1 VSTPAVAPD
10 SRPGSGSSRRIAR
23 NTFARASGEAVAKA
37 ASLVLYVTMARELG
51 SEGFGT
57 FMFALALTG
66 ALIIG
71 AGFGTDELTA
81 REVARDRSRASRYL
95 SNVTAIKALTSIVLL
110 GVAVALV
117 ALGDYSTESRLAVC
131 IVGVGVALEVMSRT
145 SYALFEAHERLGLV
159 SRSVII
165 QRVLTAIV
173 GIAVL
178 RAGGGVVAVSFVFAA
193 GALVGLVAAEV
204 SVRRLGVRRTT
215 PEPSSWPALVRAGLP
230 IGLAGLLFVL
240 LLRLDVTLLSFI
252 AGEAEVGFY
261 AAAYRLVE
269 GTQFIAW
276 AASAAML
283 PWLARAEGAGAW
295 FGLSRA
301 LELGLKVLAAL
312 LLPVTV
318 ACIVFAEQIVDLL
331 YGAGFRDSVAPLQL
345 LALTCTLYGVQAL
358 LSTAFIARDSPWA
371 FARLVGVAVVL
382 NVVANLLLIPP
393 YGAAGSAAAA
403 LASSLALTI
412 LGLALTRRR
421 VGRIRLPRAFGGP
434 LVAALVMA
442 AVGSAVPGPFVLR
455 AAAAFVAYVVV
466 LIGFERA
473 VFTDDTREIWKAIEL
488 RASPAPR

>member
-1 VSTPAVAPD
+1 MSTPD
-10 SRPGSGSSRRIAR
+10 SGASRRIAR

-95 SNVTAIKALTSIVLL
+95 SNVTAIKVLTSVVLL

-117 ALGDYSTESRLAVC
+117 LLGDYSTESRLAVC

-178 RAGGGVVAVSFVFAA
+178 RSGGGVVAVSFVFAA
-193 GALVGLVAAEV
+193 GALAGLVTAEV

-240 LLRLDVTLLSFI
+240 LLRLDVTLLSFL
-252 AGEAEVGFY
+252 AGEAEVGLY

-283 PWLARAEGAGAW
+283 PWLARAEGTDAW
-295 FGLSRA
+295 FGLSRGTRA
-301 LELGLKVLAAL
+301 R
-312 LLPVTV
+312 P
-318 ACIVFAEQIVDLL
+318 Q
-331 YGAGFRDSVAPLQL
+331 GAGR
-345 LALTCTLYGVQAL
+345 
-358 LSTAFIARDSPWA
+358 
-371 FARLVGVAVVL
+371 
-382 NVVANLLLIPP
+382 
-393 YGAAGSAAAA
+393 SAAAGHRRMHRLRRA
-403 LASSLALTI
+403 ARRLALRGGVSRQRRSASTARPDVHP
-412 LGLALTRRR
+412 LWRPGAAQHGVHRPRLTVGVRASRRGGGRAQRRR
-421 VGRIRLPRAFGGP
+421 QPRADSALWRRRIRRRRPRVEPGADDPRSSHSPGDE
-434 LVAALVMA
+434 LVASVCRGL
-442 AVGSAVPGPFVLR
+442 SAGHSRPH
-455 AAAAFVAYVVV
+455 
-466 LIGFERA
+466 
-473 VFTDDTREIWKAIEL
+473 
-488 RASPAPR
+488 S